1 MNISIYPTGCLRS
14 RGRNILT
21 AIVVGSLIS
30 GLSISPAFADRGDEH
45 RHSERDGHGD
55 RGRHDDRG
63 WHGDRGRHDGRW
75 HDERGWHYYD
85 GPYGYAQ
92 PIYAP
97 PPVYVQP
104 YQSPGINLI
113 LPIHIR

>member
-1 MNISIYPTGCLRS
+1 MDMSIHPTGCFRPSGRS
-14 RGRNILT
+14 ILAT
-21 AIVVGSLIS
+21 MVFASLIS
-30 GLSISPAFADRGDEH
+30 GATISPVFAEDHG
-45 RHSERDGHGD
+45 SERGAHGD

-63 WHGDRGRHDGRW
+63 RHGDRRW
-75 HDERGWHYYD
+75 HDDRGWHD
-85 GPYGYAQ
+85 GAYYGYAQ
-92 PIYAP
+92 PVYAP